1 MIVPRHPKLP
11 NSMSPN
17 LTIGVRV
24 PDHDLALKLLRMTGP
39 LGVTSANIS
48 GRENTNTAVEVLNQ
62 LKGRVHLVID
72 GGQTP
77 GGIPSTVVDCT
88 TTEPKIL
95 RMGPIDIE
103 QIKLA
108 IQK

>member
-1 MIVPRHPKLP
+1 
-11 NSMSPN
+11 
-17 LTIGVRV
+17 
-24 PDHDLALKLLRMTGP
+24 LRITGP

-48 GRENTNTAVEVLNQ
+48 GRENTTTAIEVMNQ
-62 LKGRVHLVID
+62 LEGRVHLVID

-95 RMGPIDIE
+95 RTGPIDIA